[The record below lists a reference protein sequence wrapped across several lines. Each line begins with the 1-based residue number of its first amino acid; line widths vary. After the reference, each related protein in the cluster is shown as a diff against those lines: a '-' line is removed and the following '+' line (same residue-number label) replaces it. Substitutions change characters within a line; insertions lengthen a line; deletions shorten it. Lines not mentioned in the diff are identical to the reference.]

1 MHTGD
6 TPSAAPAEGKAA
18 EDTSPSA
25 APTEQS
31 PSATRDYLANDR
43 TLLAWTRTGIAVI
56 GLGFVVAR
64 FGLLIRELAK
74 VGVHGGALP
83 SGASTAFGVA
93 LVICGALLL
102 LVALL
107 RYLRVAQAIRQNQ
120 VWWSATPGIA
130 LTAILMLAAVVLA
143 VYLVLTA

>member
-1 MHTGD
+1 MGTAPNT
-6 TPSAAPAEGKAA
+6 TPLQGETADSAAPK
-18 EDTSPSA
+18 
-25 APTEQS
+25 EQS
-31 PSATRDYLANDR
+31 SSATRDFLANDR

-74 VGVHGGALP
+74 VGVSGHAVP
-83 SGASTAFGVA
+83 SGASTAFGVV

-130 LTAILMLAAVVLA
+130 LSAILMLAAVVLA

>member
-1 MHTGD
+1 MQANE
-6 TPSAAPAEGKAA
+6 TPNPAPSDGTTTDNAPL
-18 EDTSPSA
+18 TV
-25 APTEQS
+25 APTEPS

-43 TLLAWTRTGIAVI
+43 TLLAWVRTGIAII

-74 VGVHGGALP
+74 VGVSGQAVP
-83 SGASTAFGVA
+83 SGASTAFGVV

-107 RYLRVAQAIRQNQ
+107 RYLRVADAIRQNQ

-130 LTAILMLAAVVLA
+130 LTAILMLAAIVLA
-143 VYLVLTA
+143 MYLVLTA

>member
-1 MHTGD
+1 MKNSE
-6 TPSAAPAEGKAA
+6 TPKAAPGDQRLADGK
-18 EDTSPSA
+18 ESS
-25 APTEQS
+25 
-31 PSATRDYLANDR
+31 SATRDYLANDR
-43 TLLAWTRTGIAVI
+43 TLLAWVRTGIAVI

-64 FGLLIRELAK
+64 FGLLIRELAR
-74 VGVHGGALP
+74 VGVGGGALP
-83 SGASTAFGVA
+83 SGASTAFGVV

-107 RYLRVAQAIRQNQ
+107 RYLRVASAIRHNQ

-143 VYLVLTA
+143 VYLVFTA